1 MLSKE
6 ELMAVVKKAD
16 RIQVFSMIYDFEMI
30 GFYREDKRQQKQFI
44 LDCINNCYT
53 TDINIYGIHDGDSM
67 RMEEAVLNAVS

>member
-6 ELMAVVKKAD
+6 ELMAVDKKAD
-16 RIQVFSMIYDFEMI
+16 RKQVFSMIYDFEMI

-53 TDINIYGIHDGDSM
+53 TDINMYGTHDNDSM
-67 RMEEAVLNAVS
+67 RMEEAILNAVS

>member
-16 RIQVFSMIYDFEMI
+16 RKQVFSMIYDFEMI

-44 LDCINNCYT
+44 LDCINNCYN
-53 TDINIYGIHDGDSM
+53 TDINMYGIHDGDSM

>member
-6 ELMAVVKKAD
+6 ELMTVVKKAD
-16 RIQVFSMIYDFEMI
+16 RKQVFSMIYDFEMI

-53 TDINIYGIHDGDSM
+53 TDINMYGIHDNDSM
-67 RMEEAVLNAVS
+67 RMEEAVINAVS

>member
-16 RIQVFSMIYDFEMI
+16 RKQVFSMIYDFEMI

-53 TDINIYGIHDGDSM
+53 TDINMYGIHDNDSM

>member
-6 ELMAVVKKAD
+6 ELIAVVKKAD
-16 RIQVFSMIYDFEMI
+16 RKQVFSMIYDFEMI
-30 GFYREDKRQQKQFI
+30 GFYREDERHQKQFI

-53 TDINIYGIHDGDSM
+53 TDTNMYGIHDCDSM

>member
-16 RIQVFSMIYDFEMI
+16 RKQVFSMIYDFEMI

-53 TDINIYGIHDGDSM
+53 TDINMYGVHDNDSM

>member
-16 RIQVFSMIYDFEMI
+16 RKQVFSMIYDFEMI
-30 GFYREDKRQQKQFI
+30 GFYREDKREQKQFI

>member
-16 RIQVFSMIYDFEMI
+16 RKQVFSMIYDFEMI

-53 TDINIYGIHDGDSM
+53 TDINMYGIHDNDSM
-67 RMEEAVLNAVS
+67 RMEEAVLNAVP

>member
-6 ELMAVVKKAD
+6 ELMTVVKKAD
-16 RIQVFSMIYDFEMI
+16 RKQVFSMIYDFEMI

-53 TDINIYGIHDGDSM
+53 TDINMYGIHDIDSM
-67 RMEEAVLNAVS
+67 RMEEAVINAVS

>member
-1 MLSKE
+1 
-6 ELMAVVKKAD
+6 
-16 RIQVFSMIYDFEMI
+16 MIYDFEMI

-53 TDINIYGIHDGDSM
+53 TDINMYGIHDNDSM